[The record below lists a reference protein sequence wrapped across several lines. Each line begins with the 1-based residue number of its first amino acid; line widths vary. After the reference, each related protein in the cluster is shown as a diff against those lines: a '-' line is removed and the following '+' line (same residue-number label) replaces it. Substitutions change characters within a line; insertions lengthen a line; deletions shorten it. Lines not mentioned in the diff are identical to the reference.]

1 MRFSKDYSKFDKPI
15 FTTIRK
21 NSAYYRIF
29 GSYKIRTPTKE
40 FRAMIIAIDFIKKKD
55 ITKWLARVDFDGTRE
70 NLIKQLEKWY
80 GKKFDDF
87 MLLTMQKEQP

>member
-1 MRFSKDYSKFDKPI
+1 MRFSKDYSKLDKRI

-40 FRAMIIAIDFIKKKD
+40 FRAMVIAKDLIRKKD
-55 ITKWLARVDFDGTRE
+55 ITHWLARTDADCTKAK
-70 NLIKQLEKWY
+70 LIAMLEKWH

-87 MLLTMQKEQP
+87 VLLTLQKESP